1 MERSV
6 NIWPAMIVGA
16 CVGYYL
22 WGVKGGFVG
31 LLACGL
37 VSGLLQLRGED

>member
-6 NIWPAMIVGA
+6 NIWPAMIAGA

-22 WGVKGGFVG
+22 WGAKGGFFG
-31 LLACGL
+31 LLIFGAI
-37 VSGLLQLRGED
+37 SGMLQLRDGD